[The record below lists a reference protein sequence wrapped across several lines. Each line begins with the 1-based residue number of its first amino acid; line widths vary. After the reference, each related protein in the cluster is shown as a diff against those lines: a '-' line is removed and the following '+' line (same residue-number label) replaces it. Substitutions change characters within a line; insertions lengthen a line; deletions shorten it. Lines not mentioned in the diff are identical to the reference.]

1 MVATMKTKA
10 MKAMKA
16 KKLVSRNKL
25 GKFSK
30 RDYGK
35 TIKIG
40 GKKYDMVMIEAA
52 KIATAGQGDG
62 RISRSD
68 ARLLCK
74 AARPSADGRSSYDAV
89 EKATMAYI
97 RQKYKFT
104 PAGDSLVRHFI
115 AGQAAK
121 QASRTKA
128 MKAMKSMK

>member
-1 MVATMKTKA
+1 MAAMKV

-16 KKLVSRNKL
+16 KQLVQRGKL
-25 GKFSK
+25 GKFVK

-35 TIKIG
+35 TVKIG
-40 GKKYDMVMIEAA
+40 GKTYDLVMIEAA
-52 KIATAGQGDG
+52 KIATKGAGDG

-97 RQKYKFT
+97 RKTYKFT
-104 PAGDSLVRHFI
+104 AAGDAAVRRFI
-115 AGQAAK
+115 SGQAAK
-121 QASRTKA
+121 QALRTKA
-128 MKAMKSMK
+128 KKKASK